1 MSDAALMQDSGE
13 EKRLVAGLDP
23 GRDKCGL
30 AVLGLDG
37 SCICH
42 RIAATADLE
51 KELATLRQEYGFNV
65 LVMGNGTTS
74 RQAVQRVKRAMPDME
89 LVVVDEYR
97 TTDAA
102 REEYWRLHKPTGW
115 HRLVPHGMLVPPE
128 PVDDLAALIL
138 ARRHVLA
145 QGR

>member
-1 MSDAALMQDSGE
+1 MKGP
-13 EKRLVAGLDP
+13 VAGLDP

-30 AVLGLDG
+30 ALVD
-37 SCICH
+37 SCGDCLWH
-42 RIAATADLE
+42 QVVPTAELE
-51 KELATLRQEYGFNV
+51 QHLKEMYASHGFRV

-74 RQAVQRVKRAMPDME
+74 KKAALRVREALPDVE

-102 REEYWRLHKPTGW
+102 REEYWRIHKPSGW
-115 HRLVPHGMLVPPE
+115 RRLVPRGMLVPPE

-138 ARRHVLA
+138 ARRYVLK
-145 QGR
+145 